1 MKLSYISLFSGAGI
15 GCYKLNDLGFKCIAT
30 IEKEY
35 KRLLIQK
42 TNKKCEN
49 ESGYICS
56 DLSLDSTKQ
65 AIYDIVNKRLGND
78 SLTLLVATPPCQG
91 MSVANHKKNNE
102 KKRNSLIVDSVKI
115 TKYLLPN
122 FFIFENVSSFLNTI
136 CFDGYKDIT
145 ISELIYNYLDEDYFI
160 YSKVLN
166 FKNYG
171 ANSSRTRTLV
181 IGSKKKL
188 NISPLNLFPNYTKE
202 KTLYEVIGYLKSLK
216 IMGEIDNE
224 DIFHQFR
231 KYDIKMLDWIKDIKE
246 GQSAFDNEE
255 NNKRPHKVINSIIVE
270 NTNKNGDKYK
280 RQYWDKVGPCIHTRN
295 DILSSQNT
303 IHPTDNRVFSI
314 RELMELMNIPKTFRW
329 SSDDLNKLTLTE
341 KELFLKQNEL
351 NIRKCIGEAVPSVI
365 FEEISK
371 NIIFELNKKYLY
383 KKDINRILNNDYV
396 SFIKENYKKLHFDD
410 IVKIVELSKND
421 RKLNASFFTPQYICF
436 DMIKD
441 LPDFS
446 NKDVIRILE
455 PSCGIGSFLPQ
466 LIKKYQG
473 KKLEIDCIDIDIEN
487 ISIAKNIFI
496 NTNDITFNFINADF
510 LLYDINKKYDIVVG
524 NPPFGNIIK
533 DKKLLREY
541 KKISS
546 LNNTNNIFAF
556 FVEKVLNIA
565 EFVFFITPKSI
576 LSAPEFTDL
585 RKLLNNKK
593 ILIIKDY
600 GEKAFDIKIETIS
613 FLVENKKS
621 NNSSKTIIYYHNKK
635 REIKYQYYIT
645 ENIFDIWLL
654 YRDSFFDSI
663 YKKMEFKVFT
673 VFRDRQITKK
683 ILKDS
688 GKYRVLKSRNIINNG
703 IINIPKYDKF
713 IDDVSN
719 LSVGKFLNLN
729 RQIILIPNLT
739 YYPRATI
746 LPNDCIADG
755 SVAILTA
762 DRYIDSKD
770 LDYFSSEEFYKF
782 YKIARNYST
791 RTMNIDSNSVKFF
804 GILKNK
810 YKN

>member
-1 MKLSYISLFSGAGI
+1 MELSYISLFSGAGI
-15 GCYKLNDLGFKCIAT
+15 GCYKLNNLGFKCIAT
-30 IEKEY
+30 VEKEY

-42 TNKKCEN
+42 INKKCEN
-49 ESGYICS
+49 ESSYICA

-65 AIYDIVNKRLGND
+65 DIYYIVNKRLGND

-136 CFDGYKDIT
+136 CSDGDNDIT

-160 YSKVLN
+160 YSKVVN

-202 KTLYEVIGYLKSLK
+202 KTLYEVIGYFKSLK
-216 IMGEIDNE
+216 IMGEIDRE

-231 KYDIKMLDWIKDIKE
+231 KYDIKMFDWIKDIKE

-255 NNKRPHKVINSIIVE
+255 HNKRPHKVINSIIVE

-314 RELMELMNIPKTFRW
+314 RELMELMNIPKTFKW
-329 SSDDLNKLTLTE
+329 SSDDLSKLTLSE

-351 NIRKCIGEAVPSVI
+351 NIRKCIGEAVPSII

-371 NIIFELNKKYLY
+371 NIIFELNKKCLD
-383 KKDINRILNNDYV
+383 KKDINEILNNDYV
-396 SFIKENYKKLHFDD
+396 SFIKDNYEKLCFDD
-410 IVKIVELSKND
+410 IVKVVELSKSD
-421 RKLNASFFTPQYICF
+421 RKLNASFFTPQYVCF

-441 LPDFS
+441 LPEFS

-487 ISIAKNIFI
+487 ISIAKNIFF
-496 NTNDITFNFINADF
+496 NDNNITFNFINADF
-510 LLYDINKKYDIVVG
+510 LLCDLNKKYDIVVG

-541 KKISS
+541 KKRSS

-576 LSAPEFTDL
+576 LSAPEFSDL

-621 NNSSKTIIYYHNKK
+621 TNSSKTIIYYHNKK
-635 REIKYQYYIT
+635 REIKHQYYIT

-663 YKKMEFKVFT
+663 YEKMEFKVFN

-683 ILKDS
+683 ILKDN

-703 IINIPKYDKF
+703 IIDIPKYDKF
-713 IDDVSN
+713 IDDVNGLAVS
-719 LSVGKFLNLN
+719 KFLNIN
-729 RQIILIPNLT
+729 KQVILVPNLT
-739 YYPRATI
+739 YYPRAAI
-746 LPNDCIADG
+746 LPHNCIVDG

-762 DRYIDSKD
+762 DRYIDSND
-770 LDYFSSEEFYKF
+770 LDYFSSEEFYRF